1 MTQTPDPNRPP
12 PLLHPPLVGSG
23 AALLIAAFATDAIY
37 CQTLLFQW
45 NNFSIW
51 LLMAGLILAALAGL
65 ALLLDVALGRIQAMA
80 WGRFAAFTVA
90 ALLGLLNAFVHS
102 RDAYTAVAPQG
113 VELSAVVTVILLVLG
128 WRGWSLRS
136 VRRSQPSQPGT
147 ARS

>member
-1 MTQTPDPNRPP
+1 MTQTHDPSRP

-23 AALLIAAFATDAIY
+23 AALLIAAFATDVIY

-51 LLMAGLILAALAGL
+51 LLLAGLIVAGLAGL
-65 ALLLDVALGRIQAMA
+65 ALLLDVARGRIEAMA
-80 WGRFAAFTVA
+80 WGRFAGFTAA
-90 ALLGLLNAFVHS
+90 ALLALLNAFVHS
-102 RDAYTAVAPQG
+102 RDAYTAVAPDG
-113 VELSAVVTVILLVLG
+113 LELSGLVTVILLVLG

-136 VRRSQPSQPGT
+136 AGRSQPSQPGT